1 MRVLV
6 LEAHHLVFYGGAVA
20 WPFAVNPA
28 SILGGLMQVGLNH
41 GVRGCSGMGQMARHL
56 LPLNMY
62 LVADTQSNMYLVANR
77 QSNMYLVANT
87 QSIRL

>member
-6 LEAHHLVFYGGAVA
+6 LEAHHFVFYGGAVA

-41 GVRGCSGMGQMARHL
+41 GVRGCSGMGQMTRHL
-56 LPLNMY
+56 LPLNMH
-62 LVADTQSNMYLVANR
+62 LVANTQSNMYLVA
-77 QSNMYLVANT
+77 ST
-87 QSIRL
+87 HSIRL